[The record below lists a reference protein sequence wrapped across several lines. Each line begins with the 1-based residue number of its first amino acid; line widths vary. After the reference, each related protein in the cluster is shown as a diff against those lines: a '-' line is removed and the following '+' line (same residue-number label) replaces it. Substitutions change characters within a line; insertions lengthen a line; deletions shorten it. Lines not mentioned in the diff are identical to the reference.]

1 MDNCIMEIE
10 VSNGEIIDKLTILR
24 IKLKFITDPE
34 KLANLN
40 KEYEYLSAK
49 ATLIIN
55 QIHIKDLEKLIE
67 ELQFVNMK
75 LWIIED
81 EIRKKEQ
88 LKSFDDE
95 FIGLARQVYITN
107 DNRAELKKRINL
119 ISNSRFIE
127 EKSYANY

>member
-1 MDNCIMEIE
+1 MEIE

-40 KEYEYLSAK
+40 KEYEYLSTK
-49 ATLIIN
+49 ATLIID
-55 QIHIKDLEKLIE
+55 QTYIKDLEKLIE

-88 LKSFDDE
+88 LKNFDDE